1 MLPPQQLP
9 LTSRALMGGSIAAAV
24 PEVAVPET
32 EPLSDL
38 LADLDDP
45 SLVLSEGYIGADRR
59 SGGLWARLRR
69 VSFPSRRSLLRL
81 EAVVVALV
89 VVVVSGALV
98 LVRTEPSPPQ
108 RRPPTA
114 PLTLPM
120 VLLPRARPPPRC
132 RLQS

>member
-1 MLPPQQLP
+1 MASIVTEDASAPAVAADVTRPDGWL
-9 LTSRALMGGSIAAAV
+9 IAAAV

-69 VSFPSRRSLLRL
+69 VTFPSRRSLLRL

-98 LVRTEPSPPQ
+98 LVRTEPSPRSAG
-108 RRPPTA
+108 RRP
-114 PLTLPM
+114 
-120 VLLPRARPPPRC
+120 RP
-132 RLQS
+132 